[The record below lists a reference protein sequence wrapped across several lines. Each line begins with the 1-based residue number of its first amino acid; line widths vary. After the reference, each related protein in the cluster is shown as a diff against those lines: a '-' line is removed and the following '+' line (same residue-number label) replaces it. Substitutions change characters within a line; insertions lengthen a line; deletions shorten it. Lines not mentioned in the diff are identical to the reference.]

1 MSELDKLIAKWEREY
16 DRWGELPVH
25 NLYIAIKLNL
35 IGKFIRDLKKLKE
48 E

>member
-16 DRWGELPVH
+16 DRWCEPPSCLT
-25 NLYIAIKLNL
+25 IIIRLNL

-48 E
+48 A

>member
-1 MSELDKLIAKWEREY
+1 MSEIDKLIAKWEKRYDGFDEY
-16 DRWGELPVH
+16 PERSLT
-25 NLYIAIKLNL
+25 IIIRLNL